1 MKLKNKTETYNLITP
16 TVYVYMSRLLI
27 YIFLV
32 VTLHSCYSFK
42 GINIPSDVKTFY
54 VRQVSL
60 HPVNAEFAPADSP
73 ERFMEQFREK
83 IRSQAD
89 LEWNDI
95 DPDIEF
101 DCEIASYKVSNEG
114 DQEGNEVSLN
124 KLTISV
130 RVEYISNNDEEE
142 NWNKSFSFGIPFDPS
157 EDLQEVQDGF
167 IEDIFEQIS
176 ENIFNDAFTNW

>member
-1 MKLKNKTETYNLITP
+1 MNRFEIYNLATL
-16 TVYVYMSRLLI
+16 TVYVHMNRLLI
-27 YIFLV
+27 FIFLAI
-32 VTLHSCYSFK
+32 TLQSCYSFK
-42 GINIPSDVKTFY
+42 GVSISSDVNTFY
-54 VRQVSL
+54 VRQVRLS
-60 HPVNAEFAPADSP
+60 PNAQFAPADSP

-83 IRSQAD
+83 IRSQSN
-89 LEWNDI
+89 LKWNDT
-95 DPDIEF
+95 DPHIEF
-101 DCEIASYKVSNEG
+101 DCEITSYSVSNEG
-114 DQEGNEVSLN
+114 DKQGNEVSLN

-130 RVEYISNNDEEE
+130 KVEYINNNNEEE